1 MVEAQYQMTFP
12 CPSTHPKLTCASAAW
27 LRRAPP
33 VPTGVAMVLL
43 LFEPFLEPPP
53 LPPTTK
59 VLEPFEELD
68 TVRVISVMLRL
79 VTFDRIL
86 AIVF

>member
-1 MVEAQYQMTFP
+1 M
-12 CPSTHPKLTCASAAW
+12 
-27 LRRAPP
+27 RRAPP
-33 VPTGVAMVLL
+33 VPTGVARVLL